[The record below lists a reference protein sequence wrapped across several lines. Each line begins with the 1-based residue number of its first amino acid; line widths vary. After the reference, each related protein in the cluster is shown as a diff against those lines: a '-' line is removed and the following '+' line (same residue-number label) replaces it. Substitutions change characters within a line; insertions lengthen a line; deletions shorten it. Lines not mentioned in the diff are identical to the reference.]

1 MRQRQETSVL
11 HQQTLTTTPGA
22 ESKYRRY
29 LEVQTRT
36 QDSEWTSNHNSST
49 ESWTQKYFD
58 SHELSLKRG
67 GGKGGVVAGWLCA
80 VKYHLSQLMGRPG
93 SLAVDRPHR
102 WHSEPAIT
110 WKSWNI
116 INYPGEQQPA
126 FVFLWLM
133 PSCQWKEWGRSQQQQ
148 SPDTTFNGGCPK
160 LLVR

>member
-67 GGKGGVVAGWLCA
+67 GGKGGRRRRLAVCSEISPQPAYGPPRLARSGPAPSVTQWASHNMKKLKHHKLSRRAAAGLRLSVADAKLPMKRVGKVTTTA
-80 VKYHLSQLMGRPG
+80 VTWYHL
-93 SLAVDRPHR
+93 
-102 WHSEPAIT
+102 
-110 WKSWNI
+110 
-116 INYPGEQQPA
+116 
-126 FVFLWLM
+126 
-133 PSCQWKEWGRSQQQQ
+133 
-148 SPDTTFNGGCPK
+148 
-160 LLVR
+160 